1 MTVANKLENI
11 LDACLA
17 ESHAGRSKV
26 EKCLQRYPDHAP
38 ALEPLLRQAA
48 RLAVLP
54 PVTMPTDAVNA
65 LERRVLSRAAEIK
78 AATSRKERPLR
89 WPFWSR
95 SARGRVRR
103 LALALSLVIALALAG
118 TWTVSAFASSLPG
131 EALYPLKLVAEKT
144 RLRATF
150 RHEARARLHLAF
162 AERRLGEMQT
172 LLAQNRSVE
181 EGLVNDLVTEAG
193 LAVQEIEDVHASRR
207 VEIGAKLL
215 ALIER
220 QQAVLTLVQ
229 QRAPE
234 EAQAGLS
241 RALEAS
247 RRGHERA
254 MMALGVMAEPSPT
267 RKPNLDHTPHAK
279 PTHTP
284 KPTHT
289 SRAKPTHKPTHTP
302 KPDHTLHAKPTHK
315 PTRTPEPTHTSHAKP
330 THKPTHTPK
339 PDLTSHAK
347 PTLTPEP
354 DRTPHAK
361 PTHKPT
367 HTPKHTS
374 PGEENEEMTHW

>member
-1 MTVANKLENI
+1 MTVANKFENI

-17 ESHAGRSKV
+17 ESHAGRSRVK
-26 EKCLQRYPDHAP
+26 ECLQRYPDHAP

-54 PVTMPTDAVNA
+54 PVTMPTDIVDA
-65 LERRVLSRAAEIK
+65 LERRVLSRAAEIR

-95 SARGRVRR
+95 PARGRVRR

-118 TWTVSAFASSLPG
+118 TWTVSASASSLPG
-131 EALYPLKLVAEKT
+131 EALYPLKLAAEKA
-144 RLRATF
+144 RLLATF

-172 LLAQNRSVE
+172 LLIEDRVVE
-181 EGLVNDLVTEAG
+181 EGLVDDLVTETG
-193 LAVQEIEDVHASRR
+193 LALEEIEEMDADQKVK
-207 VEIGAKLL
+207 VGAKLL
-215 ALIER
+215 ALTER

-254 MMALGVMAEPSPT
+254 MMALGVTAEPSPT
-267 RKPNLDHTPHAK
+267 RKPKPDRTPH
-279 PTHTP
+279 
-284 KPTHT
+284 
-289 SRAKPTHKPTHTP
+289 AKPTHKPTHTP
-302 KPDHTLHAKPTHK
+302 KPTHTLHAKPTHK

-339 PDLTSHAK
+339 PDNTSHAK
-347 PTLTPEP
+347 PTHKPTRTPEP
-354 DRTPHAK
+354 DHTPRAK

-367 HTPKHTS
+367 HTPKPTT
-374 PGEENEEMTHW
+374 PGKEKRK